1 MNIIEFRDY
10 FRFYLKLKFS
20 VNEID
25 FIYKYLLKE
34 FFDFES
40 TILGLNP
47 KMIFNLD
54 QKARLNEA
62 LLLIKDDF
70 PLQYIVGKSKF
81 LDFEIIVNTDVLI
94 PRPETEELVKWVL
107 KFCKNDQVIY
117 DLCTGSGCIALA
129 IKKNKPKTNVVGVDI
144 SDKAIFVAKKN
155 SKLLTL
161 FIKWINQDIR
171 FMQSKTSSID
181 IIVANP
187 PYIHPIEKKK
197 IKPNVLKHEP
207 HIALFSPKSDP
218 IYYYRYCINFAK
230 KCLRTGG
237 KLFFEINPN
246 YIKEIE
252 NLLLD
257 KCFSNIIVKKDFF
270 GKKRML
276 SADKI

>member
-34 FFDFES
+34 FFNFES

-107 KFCKNDQVIY
+107 KFCKNAAFNNLVTNLWRIYFNRYWIY
-117 DLCTGSGCIALA
+117 DE
-129 IKKNKPKTNVVGVDI
+129 
-144 SDKAIFVAKKN
+144 
-155 SKLLTL
+155 
-161 FIKWINQDIR
+161 
-171 FMQSKTSSID
+171 
-181 IIVANP
+181 
-187 PYIHPIEKKK
+187 YI
-197 IKPNVLKHEP
+197 
-207 HIALFSPKSDP
+207 
-218 IYYYRYCINFAK
+218 
-230 KCLRTGG
+230 
-237 KLFFEINPN
+237 
-246 YIKEIE
+246 
-252 NLLLD
+252 
-257 KCFSNIIVKKDFF
+257 
-270 GKKRML
+270 L
-276 SADKI
+276 S